1 MKGLPAVFN
10 IPLLGLIAL
19 LLTACQSDTAKDVTS
34 LVLTSTMQELDAS
47 YPQRFATITATARD
61 SEGNLLRNATIE
73 FSTSLGSFSDTSLV
87 RNANATTSR
96 GNANG
101 VGEGQA
107 SVKLYPATDAGTANV
122 TAFVNGYSQTLTVA
136 ITGTVVIP
144 QPQAPASVAIAVSD
158 RALMVAGVN
167 GDDSALITIR
177 LLQSNGETAQD
188 APAGVNNIRVSL
200 ISKTGGGE
208 YISGQNAAEELV
220 QNEDS
225 LLINSRN
232 GTASLTLN
240 AGTLPGVAELQA
252 EALKADGS
260 SYSPAI
266 ITTLSAISIA
276 SGPAHSIA
284 VSYPSQNAITDMGN
298 GIYRRLG
305 GLLVT
310 DRYGNK
316 VSDGTVVNLGV
327 LDSVI
332 LSNTAPVIN
341 YGFASSIADGNAT
354 TSAGINT
361 LSDPSNSLFTS
372 ANIIRNNSARYIEQS
387 DRVLLLNAQAA
398 DKTRFVSTRPQ
409 QLSELVVTRPYT
421 DDATSLQYIVGAAL
435 LGAQV
440 SGVDADKDELV
451 SGQAVTVDGNA
462 TFYLT
467 YPANRN
473 TILTGC
479 LDPLIDT
486 RQQPLGSSQVWL
498 IATVNNTDATTL
510 NNQGCFSAM
519 SDLQLINLSGTSN
532 LSGSANITLQ
542 ALDATDIEL
551 PFMPVNS
558 SVSYSANTGG
568 LTVSVGNCQDRADNR
583 TNLVGQCNL
592 PVQVNGGVSGDS
604 AVLTLSIGESTS
616 VLINVVIP

>member
-96 GNANG
+96 GDANG

>member
-1 MKGLPAVFN
+1 MKGVPALFH
-10 IPLLGLIAL
+10 IPLLGVMAL
-19 LLTACQSDTAKDVTS
+19 LLIACQSDTAKDVTS
-34 LVLTSTMQELDAS
+34 LVLTSSMSELDAT

-73 FSTSLGSFSDTSLV
+73 FSTNLGSFSDSSVV

-96 GNANG
+96 GDASG
-101 VGEGQA
+101 IGEGQA
-107 SVKLYPATDAGTANV
+107 SVKLYPGADAGTANV
-122 TAFVNGYSQTLTVA
+122 TAFVNGYSQTLAVA
-136 ITGTVVIP
+136 ITGAAVIP
-144 QPQAPASVAIAVSD
+144 QPQAPTSVAVAVSNK
-158 RALMVAGVN
+158 ALMVAGVN
-167 GDDSALITIR
+167 GDDSTVITIR

-200 ISKTGGGE
+200 LNNTGGGE
-208 YISGQNAAEELV
+208 FIRGQNAAEELL

-225 LLINSRN
+225 LRINSRN
-232 GTASLTLN
+232 GVANLTLN
-240 AGTLPGVAELQA
+240 AGTLPGVVELQA
-252 EALKADGS
+252 EALQADGS

-266 ITTLSAISIA
+266 VTTLSAVSIA

-316 VSDGTVVNLGV
+316 VSDGTVVNLGI

-341 YGFASSIADGNAT
+341 YGFASSIADGNAN
-354 TSAGINT
+354 TSADVST
-361 LSDPSNSLFTS
+361 LSDPTNSLFTS
-372 ANIIRNNSARYIEQS
+372 ATIIRNNSARYIEQS
-387 DRVLLLNAQAA
+387 DRVLLLNGQAA
-398 DKTRFVSTRPQ
+398 DKTRFVSTTPQ
-409 QLSELVVTRPYT
+409 QASELMVTRPYT
-421 DDATSLQYIVGAAL
+421 EDATGLQYIVGAAL

-440 SGVDADKDELV
+440 SGVDASKDALV

-467 YPANRN
+467 YPANRD

-479 LDPLIDT
+479 IDPLIDT
-486 RQQPLGSSQVWL
+486 RQQPVGSSQVWL
-498 IATVNNTDATTL
+498 IASVSNTGATTL

-519 SDLQLINLSGTSN
+519 SDLQLINLTGSSN
-532 LSGSANITLQ
+532 LSESGNIRLQ
-542 ALDATDIEL
+542 ALDASDIEL
-551 PFMPVNS
+551 PFMPVTS
-558 SVSYSANTGG
+558 SVSYSVNTGG
-568 LTVSVGNCQDRADNR
+568 LTVMAGNCENRADTR
-583 TNLVGQCNL
+583 TNLNGQCNL
-592 PVQVNGGVSGDS
+592 PVQINGGVSGDS
-604 AVLTLSIGESTS
+604 AVLTLSIGTNAA
-616 VLINVVIP
+616 VLINIVIP

>member
-1 MKGLPAVFN
+1 MKGVPALFH
-10 IPLLGLIAL
+10 IPLLGVMAL
-19 LLTACQSDTAKDVTS
+19 LLIACQSDTAKDVTS
-34 LVLTSTMQELDAS
+34 LVLTSSVSELDAT

-73 FSTSLGSFSDTSLV
+73 FSTNLGSFSDSSVV

-96 GNANG
+96 GDASG
-101 VGEGQA
+101 IGEGQA
-107 SVKLYPATDAGTANV
+107 SVKLYPGADAGTANV

-136 ITGTVVIP
+136 ITGAAVIP
-144 QPQAPASVAIAVSD
+144 QPQAPTSVAIAVSNK
-158 RALMVAGVN
+158 ALMVAGVN
-167 GDDSALITIR
+167 GDDSTVITIR

-188 APAGVNNIRVSL
+188 APVGVNNIRVSL
-200 ISKTGGGE
+200 LNNTGGGE
-208 YISGQNAAEELV
+208 FIRGQNAAEELL

-232 GTASLTLN
+232 GVANLTLN
-240 AGTLPGVAELQA
+240 AGTLPGVVELQT
-252 EALKADGS
+252 EALQADGS

-266 ITTLSAISIA
+266 VTTLSAVSIA

-316 VSDGTVVNLGV
+316 VSDGTVVNLGI

-332 LSNTAPVIN
+332 LSNTTPVIN

-354 TSAGINT
+354 TSAGVST
-361 LSDPSNSLFTS
+361 LSDPTNSLFTS
-372 ANIIRNNSARYIEQS
+372 ATIIRNNSARYIEQS
-387 DRVLLLNAQAA
+387 DRVLLLNGQAA
-398 DKTRFVSTRPQ
+398 DKTRFVSTTPQ
-409 QLSELVVTRPYT
+409 QASELMVTRPYT
-421 DDATSLQYIVGAAL
+421 EDATGLQYIVGAAL
-435 LGAQV
+435 LGVQV
-440 SGVDADKDELV
+440 SGVDASKDALV

-467 YPANRN
+467 YPANRD

-479 LDPLIDT
+479 IDPLIDT
-486 RQQPLGSSQVWL
+486 RQQPVGSSQVWL
-498 IATVNNTDATTL
+498 IASVSNTGATTL

-519 SDLQLINLSGTSN
+519 SDLQLINLTGSSN
-532 LSGSANITLQ
+532 LSESGNIRLQ
-542 ALDATDIEL
+542 ALDASDIEL
-551 PFMPVNS
+551 PFMPVTS
-558 SVSYSANTGG
+558 SVSYSVNTGG
-568 LTVSVGNCQDRADNR
+568 LTVMAGNCENRADKR
-583 TNLVGQCNL
+583 TNLNGQCNL
-592 PVQVNGGVSGDS
+592 PVQISGGVSGDS
-604 AVLTLSIGESTS
+604 AVLTLSIGLNAA
-616 VLINVVIP
+616 VLINIVIP

>member
-1 MKGLPAVFN
+1 MKGLPALFN
-10 IPLLGLIAL
+10 IPLLGLITL
-19 LLTACQSDTAKDVTS
+19 LITACQSDTAKDVTS
-34 LVLTSTMQELDAS
+34 LVLTSSMQELDAS
-47 YPQRFATITATARD
+47 HPQRFATITATARD
-61 SEGNLLRNATIE
+61 REGNLLRNATIE
-73 FSTSLGSFSDTSLV
+73 FSTSLGSFSDSSLV

-96 GNANG
+96 GDANG
-101 VGEGQA
+101 AGEGQA
-107 SVKLYPATDAGTANV
+107 SVKLYPAADAGTANV
-122 TAFVNGYSQTLTVA
+122 TAFVNGYRQTLAVV
-136 ITGTVVIP
+136 ITGAPVIP

-158 RALMVAGVN
+158 KALMVAGVN

-177 LLQSNGETAQD
+177 LLQSNGEAAQD

-200 ISKTGGGE
+200 ISKPGGGE
-208 YISGQNAAEELV
+208 YISGQNAAEELL
-220 QNEDS
+220 QDEDS

-240 AGTLPGVAELQA
+240 AGTLPGVIELQT

-332 LSNTAPVIN
+332 LSNTTPVIN

-354 TSAGINT
+354 TSAGVNT
-361 LSDPSNSLFTS
+361 LSDPSNSLFSS

-409 QLSELVVTRPYT
+409 QVSELMVARPYT
-421 DDATSLQYIVGAAL
+421 NDATNLQYIVGAAL

-440 SGVDADKDELV
+440 SGVDASKNELV
-451 SGQAVTVDGNA
+451 SGQAVTADGNA

-486 RQQPLGSSQVWL
+486 RQQPVGSSQVWL
-498 IATVNNTDATTL
+498 IASVSNTDATTL
-510 NNQGCFSAM
+510 DNQGCFSAM
-519 SDLQLINLSGTSN
+519 SDLQLINLTGTSN
-532 LSGSANITLQ
+532 FSGSGNIMLQ

-551 PFMPVNS
+551 PFMPVTS
-558 SVSYSANTGG
+558 SVSYSTNNGG
-568 LTVSVGNCQDRADNR
+568 LSVTPGNCQGRTDNR

-592 PVQVNGGVSGDS
+592 PMQVNGGVSGDS
-604 AVLTLSIGESTS
+604 AVLTLSIGQNASLS
-616 VLINVVIP
+616 VNVMIL

>member
-1 MKGLPAVFN
+1 MKGLPAVFH
-10 IPLLGLIAL
+10 IPLLGLLAL

-34 LVLTSTMQELDAS
+34 VVLTSSMQQLDAS

-73 FSTSLGSFSDTSLV
+73 FSTSLGSFSDSSVV
-87 RNANATTSR
+87 RNAKATTSR
-96 GNANG
+96 GDANG

-107 SVKLYPATDAGTANV
+107 SVKLYPAADAGTANV
-122 TAFVNGYSQTLTVA
+122 TAFVNGYSQTLSVE
-136 ITGTVVIP
+136 ITGAPVIP
-144 QPQAPASVAIAVSD
+144 QPQAPASVAVAVSNK
-158 RALMVAGVN
+158 ALMVAGVN
-167 GDDSALITIR
+167 GDDSAQITIR
-177 LLQSNGETAQD
+177 LLQSNGEIAQD
-188 APAGVNNIRVSL
+188 APAGVNNIKVSL
-200 ISKTGGGE
+200 VSKPGGGE
-208 YISGQNAAEELV
+208 FISGQNADEELL
-220 QNEDS
+220 QNEES

-232 GTASLTLN
+232 GVASLTLN
-240 AGTLPGVAELQA
+240 AGTLPGVVELQA
-252 EALKADGS
+252 EALQADGT

-266 ITTLSAISIA
+266 VTTLSAVSIA

-316 VSDGTVVNLGV
+316 VSDGTVVNLGI

-341 YGFASSIADGNAT
+341 YGFASSIADGNAV
-354 TSAGINT
+354 TSAGVST

-372 ANIIRNNSARYIEQS
+372 ANITRNNSARYIQQS

-398 DKTRFVSTRPQ
+398 DKSRFVSTAPQ
-409 QLSELVVTRPYT
+409 QVSELVVTRPYT
-421 DDATSLQYIVGAAL
+421 EDAASLQYLVGAAL

-440 SGVDADKDELV
+440 SGVDPSKDELV

-467 YPANRN
+467 YPANRD

-479 LDPLIDT
+479 LNPQIDT
-486 RQQPLGSSQVWL
+486 RHQPLGSSQVWL
-498 IATVNNTDATTL
+498 IASVSNTDATTL

-519 SDLQLINLSGTSN
+519 SDFQLVNLTGTNS
-532 LSGSANITLQ
+532 LSDSANIRLQ
-542 ALDATDIEL
+542 ALDASDIEL
-551 PFMPVNS
+551 PFMPVTS
-558 SVSYSANTGG
+558 SVSYTVNAGG
-568 LTVSVGNCQDRADNR
+568 LTLTVGNCEGRADNR
-583 TNLVGQCNL
+583 TNLAGQCNL
-592 PVQVNGGVSGDS
+592 PVQINGGVSGDS
-604 AVLTLSIGESTS
+604 AVLTLSIGQNAS

>member
-96 GNANG
+96 GDANG

-421 DDATSLQYIVGAAL
+421 ADATSLQYIVGAAL